1 MHEKTKQTKYDP
13 RPEEQ
18 GYTTDAQLTRVSGKS
33 NEGEG
38 YQCEN
43 ETDVLPE
50 QVRCI
55 DDIPMFIPLDDG
67 ASGDHV
73 VLKPRVY
80 RDPTS
85 RGHLKFFTSPLGLVS
100 QLARADFRHDVSF
113 LERLRFC
120 FCTKLC

>member
-1 MHEKTKQTKYDP
+1 MHEKTKQTKHDP

-18 GYTTDAQLTRVSGKS
+18 GYTTYAQLTRVSGKS

-43 ETDVLPE
+43 KTDVLLE
-50 QVRCI
+50 QVLCI
-55 DDIPMFIPLDDG
+55 DDIPMFIPLDAG

-85 RGHLKFFTSPLGLVS
+85 KGHL
-100 QLARADFRHDVSF
+100 
-113 LERLRFC
+113 
-120 FCTKLC
+120 